1 MLGTNKI
8 LQLRVSGRWFR
19 EEAQVAQSR
28 SGYADLIVGMAQRVM
43 MICISYNLTIMERS
57 QQPAKSRRGL
67 HL

>member
-1 MLGTNKI
+1 MLGNNKI

-28 SGYADLIVGMAQRVM
+28 SGHSDLLVGMAHKVV